1 MTRAG
6 GEAAPERA
14 SGVQAAGPA
23 ALGPDSSRA
32 RVSPNPRAVAWS
44 APQLTA
50 PWPGDTRACPWRLG
64 ACPSRAGFG
73 LQLGASC
80 TVSTVPAP
88 AFPPDAWPRP
98 APRRTLHCCGEGAPP
113 ATILPGPGPTG
124 RDLHVPPAQVG
135 LLGEDPEA
143 PQYTLSPAVTG
154 RTRLGDSVT
163 LEGQGRQAPE
173 RPRPGWATGILSTEP
188 STRGPSPTNAGTE
201 GDRGEQGC

>member
-1 MTRAG
+1 MWISASVSTRVESAWRQGPLWPAQPGHVWSHRTARPTGQRCWACRGVGWESLRFGATRAG
-6 GEAAPERA
+6 GEAALERA
-14 SGVQAAGPA
+14 SGGQAAGPA

-50 PWPGDTRACPWRLG
+50 PWPGDTSACPWRLG

-98 APRRTLHCCGEGAPP
+98 APPP
-113 ATILPGPGPTG
+113 AAPHTAVGRAPLP
-124 RDLHVPPAQVG
+124 PPFC
-135 LLGEDPEA
+135 LL
-143 PQYTLSPAVTG
+143 
-154 RTRLGDSVT
+154 R
-163 LEGQGRQAPE
+163 
-173 RPRPGWATGILSTEP
+173 
-188 STRGPSPTNAGTE
+188 
-201 GDRGEQGC
+201 